1 MKILVRFPG
10 NPTLEILIKIHNC
23 VGSTNMR
30 GRFLMKVCLFP
41 IYNCP
46 VILGYFLG
54 WVYLILVNLRNFNPR
69 KIQFFVSFLCKTI
82 FAVRCRSW
90 RPVSKDVEFYC
101 ASFDI
106 SEKFVASC
114 PPMDTPTRK
123 LKNEFSGRNS
133 QGIYPNLEYFGMILK
148 ALQTLIFKIK
158 IHQSVK
164 KTPKSSEFSLHMIWS
179 ISTYLIGLP

>member
-1 MKILVRFPG
+1 MKILARFPG
-10 NPTLEILIKIHNC
+10 NLTLEILIKIHNC

-30 GRFLMKVCLFP
+30 GRFLIKVCLFP

-54 WVYLILVNLRNFNPR
+54 LVYLILVNLRNFNPR

-82 FAVRCRSW
+82 FPPLTHRARLI
-90 RPVSKDVEFYC
+90 SKDVEFYC

-114 PPMDTPTRK
+114 APMDTPTRK

-133 QGIYPNLEYFGMILK
+133 QGIYPNLEYFLMILK
-148 ALQTLIFKIK
+148 AIQTLLLKIK
-158 IHQSVK
+158 IHPLVK
-164 KTPKSSEFSLHMIWS
+164 KTPKSSEFSLTMWRYDPP
-179 ISTYLIGLP
+179 ISS